1 MVVGLVDEFR
11 FFVWGWIVEVY
22 YFGVA
27 RAAVGCGL

>member
-1 MVVGLVDEFR
+1 MVVGLVDGFGSL
-11 FFVWGWIVEVY
+11 FGVGLVEVY